1 MTMKKKTNKTDNKK
15 TRNRKDG
22 SGKLA
27 GDMGAVKTEN

>member
-1 MTMKKKTNKTDNKK
+1 MTMKKNKTDNKK
-15 TRNRKDG
+15 TRNRKDD